1 MTPPRNCAPDTIIIA
16 GSDQPAIAKCPGFQV
31 PLSFC
36 INHVLN
42 QDYLIMPKW
51 SVYIAAIWLLVSAGV
66 CGAAGP
72 PESNLPERRS
82 QRILYLNSYNNG
94 YAWSDNILEGIRS
107 VLPVESQSLNFQM
120 EYLDAKRYENE
131 QMQTILFNYFSAKFA
146 RDKFDLI
153 ITSDNNALDFALRYR
168 TQLFAGA
175 PIVFCGINN
184 YHPSII
190 EGQRA
195 ITGIAET
202 VAFKEN
208 MRIIRRLHP
217 QARKM
222 IIIGS
227 NSVTSRA
234 IIKEIRQTIEQE
246 KIDFSFTFKTGFKPQ
261 LLKTGTPDYLAG
273 LSRDTV
279 LYIVPGGSEAGN
291 GNLYSIQEI
300 AAMICRATELPVYS
314 SWEFLMGTGIVGG
327 KLASGLEQGKAAA
340 RLALRILD
348 GEDPDKIA
356 VKTAEGHAYI
366 FDHNVLKRLGVDISL
381 LPQGS
386 RIINKPYNFYRLNRQ
401 IFWLII
407 SGLFILAFMVVL
419 LGISMA
425 QKKRANQAME
435 KSKMQLQL
443 VLDNIPHL
451 VFWQDTQLNLVDV
464 NLSFLKFFR
473 IKDKADIINQDISSV
488 PDLAYTAEESR
499 QLGREVLETAA
510 PFHARLLKIQRSD
523 KEQVWLEINKV
534 PLLDKKNR
542 VAGVLSTAEDIT
554 KKINL
559 EKQLAQAQ
567 KMEALGIL
575 SGGIAHD
582 FNNILTS
589 IINSTELAMDDVPD
603 NSLTRQ
609 DLERVLSAG
618 KRGAELV
625 KQILTFSRPG
635 HARFK
640 TLDLARVVR
649 DAMALVETSLPGNI
663 EVVKNFAPG
672 KFICRG
678 DAIQIHQ
685 VVMNLCTNAYQALGG
700 KSGRIEVKMD
710 ERILIEPD
718 PGGDAPFNLPPGHY
732 VELTVS
738 DNGPGIDPEILDKVF
753 DPFFSTKGKNI
764 GTGLGLSMV
773 HGIVQGHNGAI
784 SLTSKAYDLTRFT
797 VLFPRTVQVEDEE
810 QPAETN
816 VCLGQGTILFVED
829 DPEQRQSVPRI
840 IEKLG
845 YLVTAADSAAQA
857 LALIRQEPSGF
868 DLVITDYDM
877 PKVSGLELARQLARI
892 MPDLPVIMV
901 SGRNVEFSRLESAN
915 IKAFIVKPYDRGIL
929 SQGISEVLCSPT
941 RSH

>member
-1 MTPPRNCAPDTIIIA
+1 
-16 GSDQPAIAKCPGFQV
+16 
-31 PLSFC
+31 
-36 INHVLN
+36 
-42 QDYLIMPKW
+42 MPKW
-51 SVYIAAIWLLVSAGV
+51 SVFIAVIWLLVSAGV
-66 CGAAGP
+66 CTAAGP
-72 PESNLPERRS
+72 PESNPPERRS

-131 QMQTILFNYFSAKFA
+131 QMQTILFNYFNAKFV

-153 ITSDNNALDFALRYR
+153 LTSDNNALDFALRYR
-168 TQLFAGA
+168 PQLFAGA

-208 MRIIRRLHP
+208 MQIIRRLHP
-217 QARKM
+217 HARKM

-246 KIDFSFTFKTGFKPQ
+246 KIDFTFIFKTGFKLQ
-261 LLKTGTPDYLAG
+261 MLKTGTPDYLTG

-279 LYIVPGGSEAGN
+279 LYIVPGGSEADN
-291 GNLYSIQEI
+291 GNFYSIQEI
-300 AAMICRATELPVYS
+300 AAMICRATDLPVYS

-356 VKTAEGHAYI
+356 VKTAEGHSYI

-381 LPQGS
+381 LPEGS

-419 LGISMA
+419 LAISMV

-523 KEQVWLEINKV
+523 REQVWLEINKV

-589 IINSTELAMDDVPD
+589 IINSTELAMDDVPQ

-618 KRGAELV
+618 KKGAELV

-635 HARFK
+635 HVSFR

-649 DAMALVETSLPGNI
+649 EAMALVETSLPGNI
-663 EVVKNFAPG
+663 EVIKNLAPG
-672 KFICRG
+672 RFICRG

-700 KSGRIEVKMD
+700 KSGRIEVKLD
-710 ERILIEPD
+710 DRILSGPD
-718 PGGDAPFNLPPGHY
+718 PEGDSHFNLPLGHY
-732 VELTVS
+732 IELTVS

-784 SLTSKAYDLTRFT
+784 SLTSKAYDLTQFT
-797 VLFPRTVQVEDEE
+797 VLFPRMVQAEDEE

-816 VCLGQGTILFVED
+816 VFMGQGTILFVED

-845 YLVTAADSAAQA
+845 YLVTAADNATQA
-857 LALIRQEPSGF
+857 LALIRQNPSGF

-892 MPDLPVIMV
+892 MPGLPVIMV

-915 IKAFIVKPYDRGIL
+915 IKAFIVKPYDKGIL

>member
-1 MTPPRNCAPDTIIIA
+1 MTRCYI
-16 GSDQPAIAKCPGFQV
+16 
-31 PLSFC
+31 C
-36 INHVLN
+36 IVA
-42 QDYLIMPKW
+42 M
-51 SVYIAAIWLLVSAGV
+51 WLLVCTAVCSAGV
-66 CGAAGP
+66 QQEAAG
-72 PESNLPERRS
+72 RRS

-94 YAWSDNILEGIRS
+94 YPWSDNILEGIRS

-131 QMQTILFNYFSAKFA
+131 QIQTILFNYFKAKFA
-146 RDKFDLI
+146 RDRFDVIL
-153 ITSDNNALDFALRYR
+153 TSDNNAMDFALKYR
-168 TQLFAGA
+168 SRLFAGV

-184 YHPSII
+184 YTPSMI
-190 EGQRA
+190 EGLPA
-195 ITGIAET
+195 VTGIAET
-202 VAFKEN
+202 VAFKDN
-208 MRIIRRLHP
+208 MDIIRRLHP
-217 QARKM
+217 NAREM
-222 IIIGS
+222 VIIGS
-227 NSVTSRA
+227 NSVTSQA
-234 IIKEIRQTIEQE
+234 IISEIRQDIKQD
-246 KIDFSFTFKTGFKPQ
+246 KIDYLFTFKTGFQ
-261 LLKTGTPDYLAG
+261 LQALKTGTPDYLAD
-273 LSRDTV
+273 LSPDSL
-279 LYIVPGGSEAGN
+279 LYIVPGGSEAGD

-300 AAMICRATELPVYS
+300 AAMICRATNRPVYS

-327 KLASGLEQGKAAA
+327 KLASGLAQGKAAA

-348 GEDPDKIA
+348 GEDPALIPVKID
-356 VKTAEGHAYI
+356 EGHAYT
-366 FDHNVLKRLGVDISL
+366 FDHNVLKRLGTDMSL
-381 LPQGS
+381 LPAGS
-386 RIINKPYNFYRLNRQ
+386 RIINEPYDFYRLNRG

-407 SGLFILAFMVVL
+407 SGLLVLACMVL
-419 LGISMA
+419 LLAVSIA

-443 VLDNIPHL
+443 ILDNIPHL
-451 VFWQDTQLNLVDV
+451 VFWQDVNLHLVDV

-473 IKDKADIINQDISSV
+473 LRDKADIINKDISSV
-488 PDLAYTAEESR
+488 PDLAYTAQESR
-499 QLGREVLETAA
+499 QLGREVLDTAA

-523 KEQVWLEINKV
+523 QEQVWLEINKV

-542 VAGVLSTAEDIT
+542 VAGVLSTAEDVT

-589 IINSTELAMDDVPD
+589 IINSAELAMDDVPGD
-603 NSLTRQ
+603 SLTHK

-635 HARFK
+635 HVRFRK
-640 TLDLARVVR
+640 LDMARVVK
-649 DAMALVETSLPGNI
+649 DALALVETSLPGNI
-663 EVVKNFAPG
+663 EVVKSMAQG
-672 KFICRG
+672 KFMCRG

-685 VVMNLCTNAYQALGG
+685 VVMNLCTNAFQALGG
-700 KSGRIEVKMD
+700 KSGRIEVKLD
-710 ERILIEPD
+710 ERILTD
-718 PGGDAPFNLPPGHY
+718 PAPGNDDPFNLPPGHY
-732 VELTVS
+732 VELTIS

-764 GTGLGLSMV
+764 GSGLGLSMV

-797 VLFPRTVQVEDEE
+797 VRLPRMDQVEDEE
-810 QPAETN
+810 RPVENN

-845 YLVTAADSAAQA
+845 YLVTAADSANQA
-857 LALIRQEPSGF
+857 LALIRQNPSGF

-877 PKVSGLELARQLARI
+877 PKITGLELARQLARVL
-892 MPDLPVIMV
+892 PGLPVIMV
-901 SGRNVEFSRLESAN
+901 SGRNVEFSRQESSN
-915 IKAFIVKPYDRGIL
+915 IKNFIVKPYDKGIL
-929 SQGISEVLCSPT
+929 SRGINDVLCPQT

>member
-1 MTPPRNCAPDTIIIA
+1 MFRHYI
-16 GSDQPAIAKCPGFQV
+16 
-31 PLSFC
+31 
-36 INHVLN
+36 
-42 QDYLIMPKW
+42 
-51 SVYIAAIWLLVSAGV
+51 YIAVLWLLASTAVCSAG
-66 CGAAGP
+66 AQDSA
-72 PESNLPERRS
+72 ERRS

-107 VLPVESQSLNFQM
+107 VLPVESRSLNFQM

-131 QMQTILFNYFSAKFA
+131 EMQTVLFDYFKAKFV
-146 RDKFDLI
+146 RDRFDLI
-153 ITSDNNALDFALRYR
+153 ITSDNNALAFALKYR
-168 TQLFAGA
+168 SRLFAGV

-184 YHPSII
+184 YTPSMI
-190 EGQRA
+190 EGQPA

-202 VAFKEN
+202 VAFKDN
-208 MRIIRRLHP
+208 MDIIRRLHP
-217 QARKM
+217 NARKM
-222 IIIGS
+222 VIIGS

-234 IIKEIRQTIEQE
+234 IINEIRQTIEQE
-246 KIDFSFTFKTGFKPQ
+246 KIDYDFIFKTGFQ
-261 LLKTGTPDYLAG
+261 LQALKTGTPDYLAD
-273 LSRDTV
+273 LSRDTL
-279 LYIVPGGSEAGN
+279 LYIVPGGAEQGD

-300 AAMICRATELPVYS
+300 AAMICRATNRPVYS

-327 KLASGLEQGKAAA
+327 KLASGLAQGKAAA

-348 GEDPDKIA
+348 GEDPALIP

-366 FDHNVLKRLGVDISL
+366 FDHNVLKRLGVDTSL
-381 LPQGS
+381 LPAGS
-386 RIINKPYNFYRLNRQ
+386 RIINEPYDFYRLNRG

-407 SGLFILAFMVVL
+407 SGLFVLAGMVVL
-419 LGISMA
+419 LCVSMA

-443 VLDNIPHL
+443 ILDNIPHI
-451 VFWQDTQLNLVDV
+451 VFWQDVNLNLVDV
-464 NLSFLKFFR
+464 NLSFLKFFKIR
-473 IKDKADIINQDISSV
+473 NKADIINQDISSV

-499 QLGREVLETAA
+499 TLGREVLETAT

-523 KEQVWLEINKV
+523 QEQVWLEINKV

-589 IINSTELAMDDVPD
+589 IINSTELAMDDVPED
-603 NSLTRQ
+603 SLTRR

-635 HARFK
+635 HVRFK
-640 TLDLARVVR
+640 KLDLARVVK

-663 EVVKNFAPG
+663 KVVKTMAQG
-672 KFICRG
+672 KFMCRG

-685 VVMNLCTNAYQALGG
+685 VVMNLCTNAFQAFGG
-700 KSGRIEVKMD
+700 KSGRIEVKLD
-710 ERILIEPD
+710 ERLLTGLD
-718 PGGDAPFNLPPGHY
+718 PENDDPFNLPPGHY

-738 DNGPGIDPEILDKVF
+738 DNGPGINPEILDKVF
-753 DPFFSTKGKNI
+753 DPFFSTKGKNF
-764 GTGLGLSMV
+764 GSGLGLSMV
-773 HGIVQGHNGAI
+773 HGIVKGHNGAI
-784 SLTSKAYDLTRFT
+784 SLTSKAYDLTCFT
-797 VLFPRTVQVEDEE
+797 VLLPRLEQVADDER
-810 QPAETN
+810 PAENN
-816 VCLGQGTILFVED
+816 VCLGRGTILFVED
-829 DPEQRQSVPRI
+829 DSEQRQSVPRI

-845 YLVTAADSAAQA
+845 YLVTAADSAGQA
-857 LALIRQEPSGF
+857 LELIRQNPSGF

-877 PKVSGLELARQLARI
+877 PKISGLELARQLARI
-892 MPDLPVIMV
+892 LPGLPVIMV
-901 SGRNVEFSRLESAN
+901 SGRNVEFSRQESSN
-915 IKAFIVKPYDRGIL
+915 IKAFIVKPYDKGIL
-929 SQGISEVLCSPT
+929 SRGINEVLCPPE

>member
-1 MTPPRNCAPDTIIIA
+1 MTRCYIAPDRKPQMLPITSLGGNFNPRNILYI
-16 GSDQPAIAKCPGFQV
+16 PAVKISVRLVRDKIFRF
-31 PLSFC
+31 SSR
-36 INHVLN
+36 H
-42 QDYLIMPKW
+42 YL
-51 SVYIAAIWLLVSAGV
+51 YIAAMWLLAFTAVCCAGAQESAG
-66 CGAAGP
+66 
-72 PESNLPERRS
+72 RRS

-94 YAWSDNILEGIRS
+94 YAWSDNIVEGIRS

-131 QMQTILFNYFSAKFA
+131 QMQTILFDFFKAKFA
-146 RDKFDLI
+146 RDRFDVI
-153 ITSDNNALDFALRYR
+153 ITSDNNALAFALKYR
-168 TQLFAGA
+168 FRLFAGV

-184 YHPSII
+184 YTPSMI
-190 EGQRA
+190 EGQPA

-208 MRIIRRLHP
+208 MDIIRRLHP
-217 QARKM
+217 NARKM
-222 IIIGS
+222 VIIGS

-234 IIKEIRQTIEQE
+234 IINEIRQTIEQE
-246 KIDFSFTFKTGFKPQ
+246 KIDYAFTFKTGFQ
-261 LLKTGTPDYLAG
+261 LQALKTGTPDYLTG
-273 LSRDTV
+273 LSRDTL
-279 LYIVPGGSEAGN
+279 LYIVPGGAEQGD

-300 AAMICRATELPVYS
+300 AAMICRATNRPVYS

-327 KLASGLEQGKAAA
+327 KLASGLAQGKAAA

-348 GEDPDKIA
+348 GEDPALIP

-366 FDHNVLKRLGVDISL
+366 FDHNVLKRLGVDMSL
-381 LPQGS
+381 LPAGS
-386 RIINKPYNFYRLNRQ
+386 RIINEPYDFYRLNRG

-407 SGLFILAFMVVL
+407 SGLFVLACMVVL
-419 LGISMA
+419 LGVSMA

-443 VLDNIPHL
+443 ILDNIPHI
-451 VFWQDTQLNLVDV
+451 VFWQDVNLNLVDV
-464 NLSFLKFFR
+464 NLSFLKFFKIR
-473 IKDKADIINQDISSV
+473 NKGDIINQDISSV

-499 QLGREVLETAA
+499 KLGREVLETAT

-523 KEQVWLEINKV
+523 QEQVWLEINKV

-554 KKINL
+554 KKIKL
-559 EKQLAQAQ
+559 EKQLAQTQ

-589 IINSTELAMDDVPD
+589 IINSTELAIDDVPED
-603 NSLTRQ
+603 SLTRQ

-618 KRGAELV
+618 RRGAELV

-635 HARFK
+635 HVRFK
-640 TLDLARVVR
+640 KLDLARVVK
-649 DAMALVETSLPGNI
+649 DAMALVETSFPGNI
-663 EVVKNFAPG
+663 KVVKNMAQG
-672 KFICRG
+672 KFMCRG

-685 VVMNLCTNAYQALGG
+685 VVMNLCTNAFQALGG
-700 KSGRIEVKMD
+700 KNGRIEVKLD
-710 ERILIEPD
+710 ERVLTGLD
-718 PGGDAPFNLPPGHY
+718 PENDDPFNLPPGHY

-753 DPFFSTKGKNI
+753 DPFFSTKGKNF
-764 GTGLGLSMV
+764 GSGLGLSMV
-773 HGIVQGHNGAI
+773 HGIVKGHNGAI
-784 SLTSKAYDLTRFT
+784 SLTSKAYDLTCFT
-797 VLFPRTVQVEDEE
+797 VLLPRLDQVAEDER
-810 QPAETN
+810 PAENN

-845 YLVTAADSAAQA
+845 YLVTAADSASQA
-857 LALIRQEPSGF
+857 LELIRQNPSGF

-877 PKVSGLELARQLARI
+877 PKISGLELARQLARI
-892 MPDLPVIMV
+892 LPNLPVIMV
-901 SGRNVEFSRLESAN
+901 SGRNVEFSRQESSN
-915 IKAFIVKPYDRGIL
+915 IKTFIVKPYDKGIL
-929 SQGISEVLCSPT
+929 SRGINEVLCAPEK
-941 RSH
+941 SH

>member
-1 MTPPRNCAPDTIIIA
+1 MPR
-16 GSDQPAIAKCPGFQV
+16 
-31 PLSFC
+31 FC
-36 INHVLN
+36 IF
-42 QDYLIMPKW
+42 
-51 SVYIAAIWLLVSAGV
+51 SAAIWLLACTVLCCAEEPVSAG
-66 CGAAGP
+66 
-72 PESNLPERRS
+72 RRS

-107 VLPVESQSLNFQM
+107 VLPKESQSLNFQM
-120 EYLDAKRYENE
+120 EYMDAKRYESE
-131 QMQTILFNYFSAKFA
+131 QMQSILFNYFKAKFA
-146 RDKFDLI
+146 RDRFDVI
-153 ITSDNNALDFALRYR
+153 ITSDNNALDFVLKYR
-168 TQLFAGA
+168 SDLFAGV
-175 PIVFCGINN
+175 PVVFCGINN
-184 YHPSII
+184 YHNSII
-190 EGQRA
+190 AGQPA
-195 ITGIAET
+195 VTGIAET

-208 MRIIRRLHP
+208 MEIIRRLHP
-217 QARKM
+217 TARKM
-222 IIIGS
+222 EIIGS

-234 IIKEIRQTIEQE
+234 IINEIRQTIEQN
-246 KIDFSFTFKTGFKPQ
+246 KIDFSFIFRTGFQPQ
-261 LLKTGTPDYLAG
+261 ALKNGTPDYLAD
-273 LSRDTV
+273 LSRDTL
-279 LYIVPGGSEAGN
+279 LYIVPGGSEEGN

-300 AAMICRATELPVYS
+300 AAMICRKTEQPVYS

-327 KLASGLEQGKAAA
+327 KLASGLAQGKAAA

-348 GEDPDKIA
+348 GEDPALIP

-366 FDHNVLKRLGVDISL
+366 FDHKVLKRLGADMSL
-381 LPQGS
+381 LPAGS
-386 RIINKPYNFYRLNRQ
+386 RIINEPYDFYRLNRG

-407 SGLFILAFMVVL
+407 SGLLVLAGMVVL
-419 LGISMA
+419 LAVSMA
-425 QKKRANQAME
+425 QKKRANLAME

-443 VLDNIPHL
+443 ILDNIPHL
-451 VFWQDTQLNLVDV
+451 VFWQDMDLNLVDV
-464 NLSFLKFFR
+464 NLSFLKFFKIR
-473 IKDKADIINQDISSV
+473 DKAEIINRDISSV
-488 PDLAYTAEESR
+488 PDLAHTAEESR

-523 KEQVWLEINKV
+523 QEQVWLEINKV

-589 IINSTELAMDDVPD
+589 IINSTELAMDDVSEE
-603 NSLTRQ
+603 SLTHQ
-609 DLERVLSAG
+609 DLARVLSAG

-635 HARFK
+635 HVRFRK
-640 TLDLARVVR
+640 LDLARVVK

-663 EVVKNFAPG
+663 EVVKHMAQG
-672 KFICRG
+672 KFMCRG

-685 VVMNLCTNAYQALGG
+685 VVMNLCTNAFQALGG
-700 KSGRIEVKMD
+700 KSGRIEVKLD
-710 ERILIEPD
+710 ERVLTNPD
-718 PGGDAPFNLPPGHY
+718 PDNDDAFNLPPGHY
-732 VELTVS
+732 VELTIS
-738 DNGPGIDPEILDKVF
+738 DNGPGIDSEILDKVF

-797 VLFPRTVQVEDEE
+797 VLLPRMDQVDDEE
-810 QPAETN
+810 RPSENN

-829 DPEQRQSVPRI
+829 DSEQRQSVPRI

-845 YLVTAADSAAQA
+845 YLVTAADSASQA
-857 LALIRQEPSGF
+857 LALIRQNPSGF

-877 PKVSGLELARQLARI
+877 PKITGLELARQLARI
-892 MPDLPVIMV
+892 LPGLPVIMV
-901 SGRNVEFSRLESAN
+901 SGRNVEFSRQESSN
-915 IKAFIVKPYDRGIL
+915 IKQFIVKPYDKGIL
-929 SQGISEVLCSPT
+929 SRGINDVLCPPT
-941 RSH
+941 RSN

>member
-1 MTPPRNCAPDTIIIA
+1 MTRCYI
-16 GSDQPAIAKCPGFQV
+16 
-31 PLSFC
+31 
-36 INHVLN
+36 
-42 QDYLIMPKW
+42 
-51 SVYIAAIWLLVSAGV
+51 YIAAMWLLACAVVCCAGAQESAG
-66 CGAAGP
+66 
-72 PESNLPERRS
+72 RRS

-94 YAWSDNILEGIRS
+94 YPWSDNILEGIRS

-131 QMQTILFNYFSAKFA
+131 QMQAVLFNYFKAKFA
-146 RDKFDLI
+146 RDRFDVI
-153 ITSDNNALDFALRYR
+153 ITSDNNALNFALKYR
-168 TQLFAGA
+168 SRLFAGV

-184 YHPSII
+184 YTPSMM
-190 EGQRA
+190 EGQPA
-195 ITGIAET
+195 VTGIAET
-202 VAFKEN
+202 VAFKDN
-208 MRIIRRLHP
+208 MDIIRRLHP
-217 QARKM
+217 NARKM
-222 IIIGS
+222 VILGS
-227 NSVTSRA
+227 DSVTSRA
-234 IIKEIRQTIEQE
+234 IINEIRQVIKQE
-246 KIDFSFTFKTGFKPQ
+246 KIDFSFIFKTGFQ
-261 LLKTGTPDYLAG
+261 LQALKTGTPDYLAD
-273 LSRDTV
+273 LSLDSL
-279 LYIVPGGSEAGN
+279 LYIVPGGSEEVDGN
-291 GNLYSIQEI
+291 FYSIQEI
-300 AAMICRATELPVYS
+300 AAMICRATNRPVYS
-314 SWEFLMGTGIVGG
+314 SWEFLMGSGIVGG
-327 KLASGLEQGKAAA
+327 KLASGLAQGKAAG

-348 GEDPDKIA
+348 GEKPGLIP
-356 VKTAEGHAYI
+356 VKTAEGHAYT
-366 FDHNVLKRLGVDISL
+366 FDHNVLKRLGADMSL
-381 LPQGS
+381 LPAGS
-386 RIINKPYNFYRLNRQ
+386 RIINEPYDFYRLNRG

-407 SGLFILAFMVVL
+407 SGLLVLACMVVL
-419 LGISMA
+419 LAVSIA

-443 VLDNIPHL
+443 ILDNIPHL
-451 VFWQDTQLNLVDV
+451 VFWQDVNLNLVDV

-473 IKDKADIINQDISSV
+473 IRDKADIINRDISSV
-488 PDLAYTAEESR
+488 PDLAYTAQESR

-523 KEQVWLEINKV
+523 QEQVWLEINKV

-542 VAGVLSTAEDIT
+542 VAGVLSTAEDVT

-589 IINSTELAMDDVPD
+589 IINSAELAMDDVPED
-603 NSLTRQ
+603 SLTHK

-635 HARFK
+635 HVRFRK
-640 TLDLARVVR
+640 LDLVRVVN
-649 DAMALVETSLPGNI
+649 DALALVETSLPGNI
-663 EVVKNFAPG
+663 EVVKSMAQT
-672 KFICRG
+672 KFMCRG

-685 VVMNLCTNAYQALGG
+685 VVMNLCTNAFQALGG
-700 KSGRIEVKMD
+700 KSGRIEVKLD
-710 ERILIEPD
+710 ERVLTDPD
-718 PGGDAPFNLPPGHY
+718 PENDDPFNLPPGHY
-732 VELTVS
+732 VELTIS

-764 GTGLGLSMV
+764 GSGLGLSMV

-797 VLFPRTVQVEDEE
+797 VLLPRMDQVEDEDRPVE
-810 QPAETN
+810 NN

-829 DPEQRQSVPRI
+829 DPEQRESVPRI

-845 YLVTAADSAAQA
+845 YLVTAADSASQA
-857 LALIRQEPSGF
+857 LELIRQNPSGF

-877 PKVSGLELARQLARI
+877 PKITGLELARQLARI
-892 MPDLPVIMV
+892 LPGLPVIMV
-901 SGRNVEFSRLESAN
+901 SGRNVEFSRQESSN
-915 IKAFIVKPYDRGIL
+915 IKAFIVKPYDKGIL
-929 SQGISEVLCSPT
+929 SRGINDVLCPPA

>member
-1 MTPPRNCAPDTIIIA
+1 MTRCYI
-16 GSDQPAIAKCPGFQV
+16 
-31 PLSFC
+31 C
-36 INHVLN
+36 IVA
-42 QDYLIMPKW
+42 M
-51 SVYIAAIWLLVSAGV
+51 WLLACTSVCCAGAQESAG
-66 CGAAGP
+66 
-72 PESNLPERRS
+72 RRS

-94 YAWSDNILEGIRS
+94 YPWSDNILEGIRS
-107 VLPVESQSLNFQM
+107 VLPVESLSLNFQM
-120 EYLDAKRYENE
+120 EYLDAKRYESE
-131 QMQTILFNYFSAKFA
+131 QMQTVLFNYFKAKFA
-146 RDKFDLI
+146 RDRFDII
-153 ITSDNNALDFALRYR
+153 ITSDNNALDFALKYR
-168 TQLFAGA
+168 FRLFAGV

-184 YHPSII
+184 YHPSMI
-190 EGQRA
+190 EEQSA

-202 VAFKEN
+202 VAFKDN
-208 MRIIRRLHP
+208 MDIIRRLHP
-217 QARKM
+217 NARKM
-222 IIIGS
+222 VIVGS
-227 NSVTSRA
+227 TSVTSRA
-234 IIKEIRQTIEQE
+234 IISEIRQAIKQD
-246 KIDFSFTFKTGFKPQ
+246 KIDYSFTFKTGFQ
-261 LLKTGTPDYLAG
+261 LQALKTGTPDYLAD
-273 LSRDTV
+273 LSLDSL
-279 LYIVPGGSEAGN
+279 LYIVPGGSEKGD

-300 AAMICRATELPVYS
+300 AAMICRSTNRPVYS

-327 KLASGLEQGKAAA
+327 KLASGMAQGKAAA

-348 GEDPDKIA
+348 GEDPALIP
-356 VKTAEGHAYI
+356 VKTAEGHAYT
-366 FDHNVLKRLGVDISL
+366 FDHNVLKRLGADMSL
-381 LPQGS
+381 LPAGS
-386 RIINKPYNFYRLNRQ
+386 RIINEPYDFYRLNRG

-407 SGLFILAFMVVL
+407 SGLLVLACMVVL
-419 LGISMA
+419 LAVSIA

-443 VLDNIPHL
+443 ILDNIPHL
-451 VFWQDTQLNLVDV
+451 VFWQDLNLNLVDV

-473 IKDKADIINQDISSV
+473 IRDKADIINRDISSV

-523 KEQVWLEINKV
+523 QEQVWLEINKV

-559 EKQLAQAQ
+559 EKQLGQAQ

-589 IINSTELAMDDVPD
+589 IINSAELAMDDVPED
-603 NSLTRQ
+603 SLTHK

-635 HARFK
+635 HVRFRK
-640 TLDLARVVR
+640 LDLARVVK
-649 DAMALVETSLPGNI
+649 DAMALVETSFPGNI
-663 EVVKNFAPG
+663 EVVKIMAQG
-672 KFICRG
+672 KFMCRG
-678 DAIQIHQ
+678 DVIQIHQ
-685 VVMNLCTNAYQALGG
+685 VVMNLCTNAFQALGG
-700 KSGRIEVKMD
+700 KGGRIEVKLD
-710 ERILIEPD
+710 ERVLTDPD
-718 PGGDAPFNLPPGHY
+718 PGNDDPFNLPPGHY
-732 VELTVS
+732 VELTIS

-764 GTGLGLSMV
+764 GSGLGLSMV
-773 HGIVQGHNGAI
+773 HGIVQGHNGVI

-797 VLFPRTVQVEDEE
+797 VLLPRMDQVEDEDR
-810 QPAETN
+810 PAENN

-845 YLVTAADSAAQA
+845 YLVTAADSASQA
-857 LALIRQEPSGF
+857 LTLIRQNPSGF

-877 PKVSGLELARQLARI
+877 PKITGLELARQLARI
-892 MPDLPVIMV
+892 LPGLPVIMV
-901 SGRNVEFSRLESAN
+901 SGRNVEFSRQESSN
-915 IKAFIVKPYDRGIL
+915 IKDFIVKPYDKAILSRGIND
-929 SQGISEVLCSPT
+929 VLCSPA
-941 RSH
+941 RSN